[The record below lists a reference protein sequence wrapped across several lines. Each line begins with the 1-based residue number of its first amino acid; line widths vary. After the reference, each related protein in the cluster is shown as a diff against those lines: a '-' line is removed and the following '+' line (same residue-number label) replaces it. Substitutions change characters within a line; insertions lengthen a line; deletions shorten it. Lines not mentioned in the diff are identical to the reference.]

1 MLQLTLLSLW
11 WLLAL
16 CTCSPIACCFCSR
29 HILCKFIAQ
38 HFCTLLLLFCRC
50 YTLFP
55 DYARYGLSSS
65 YFLHSLPGSR
75 SGFII
80 FLNLISLK
88 SRFNLPLKGFMV
100 SSFSQEFLYSYFI
113 GFNASKVTSWFE
125 LCASDLELT
134 YDLQFNS
141 SGFI

>member
-16 CTCSPIACCFCSR
+16 CTCSPVACCFCSR

-65 YFLHSLPGSR
+65 YFLHSLPE
-75 SGFII
+75 
-80 FLNLISLK
+80 K

-125 LCASDLELT
+125 LCIWSWT
-134 YDLQFNS
+134 YSWPSVQQFW
-141 SGFI
+141 FHLVKLA